1 MGWWHASRRLCDTE
15 EVDLV
20 IRNLQLRD
28 RSRWNELYSSYLDF
42 YETSRTAEE
51 LERIWR
57 QVTGSS
63 STTHALV
70 AEADG
75 RVVGLAHY
83 SYVPSTWARVANCYL
98 EDLFVEHVARG
109 HGFAQRLIA
118 EVRATAK
125 SFGCTEMYWITAE
138 DNAVARR
145 TYAQVA
151 TKSIFVRY
159 EIDLEDVPTPE

>member
-1 MGWWHASRRLCDTE
+1 MRLCDTE
-15 EVDLV
+15 DVDLV

-42 YETSRTAEE
+42 YETSRTEEE
-51 LERIWR
+51 LQRIWR

-63 STTHALV
+63 STMDALV
-70 AEADG
+70 AEVDDQ
-75 RVVGLAHY
+75 VVGLAHY
-83 SYVPSTWARVANCYL
+83 SYVSSTWARVANCYL
-98 EDLFVEHVARG
+98 EDLFVDHAARG
-109 HGFAQRLIA
+109 HGIAQRLI
-118 EVRATAK
+118 EELRIRAKA
-125 SFGCTEMYWITAE
+125 FGCTELYWITAE
-138 DNAVARR
+138 DNVVARR